1 MKTFLDNIDV
11 IKVNSLLEET
21 DKNSDYFT
29 TITNKVVQGYSY
41 ELDDLVTSI
50 RNIIND
56 KNLPVDVVEDLML
69 RLSSLLYFMGTKLES
84 VGIKEDISKAMKQ
97 EVYNKSY
104 LNNDIEYI
112 NDQGK
117 KVKPTKDAN
126 VAYAEESSKY
136 ESIIYTIYDRV
147 YKIMKFKIEAASE
160 LLGSLKKVFNR
171 RIQEVDMERFQT
183 NINRG

>member
-1 MKTFLDNIDV
+1 MKKVTKKSLMLLLKSVFV
-11 IKVNSLLEET
+11 IALFSVIVINMYSVKATEKNYKSFDFDKLEE
-21 DKNSDYFT
+21 KNKKNWMDYC
-29 TITNKVVQGYSY
+29 
-41 ELDDLVTSI
+41 E
-50 RNIIND
+50 
-56 KNLPVDVVEDLML
+56 
-69 RLSSLLYFMGTKLES
+69 SSF
-84 VGIKEDISKAMKQ
+84 
-97 EVYNKSY
+97 
-104 LNNDIEYI
+104 

-136 ESIIYTIYDRV
+136 EGIIYTIYDRV

-171 RIQEVDMERFQT
+171 RIQEVDMERFQA